1 MCFFTL
7 VGVSITNNRDDE
19 VVSDHLII
27 ISTHQKIKTNGFIK
41 FVRIHPTRD
50 EPQEAKITSRVG
62 SGNAAE
68 IKALEGSARIH
79 ALIESA
85 ARSEKIRQEME
96 QLKVERAERAR
107 EKRWLETTRNILPAG
122 EGKTE
127 RVRKYY
133 CSNEPTARYCYPLDG
148 SLAELPEKWFEHEK
162 GLYRIFEGKEEC
174 DRECRRVMDQRV
186 SHRSPSRSIGASFS
200 GRGIDRSWSFFGS
213 SYQEKIC

>member
-1 MCFFTL
+1 MASSSSSAYTQRAMNL
-7 VGVSITNNRDDE
+7 KKRKLPAES
-19 VVSDHLII
+19 
-27 ISTHQKIKTNGFIK
+27 
-41 FVRIHPTRD
+41 
-50 EPQEAKITSRVG
+50 EAET
-62 SGNAAE
+62 AAE

-133 CSNEPTARYCYPLDG
+133 CSNEPLLGTAIL
-148 SLAELPEKWFEHEK
+148 
-162 GLYRIFEGKEEC
+162 
-174 DRECRRVMDQRV
+174 
-186 SHRSPSRSIGASFS
+186 
-200 GRGIDRSWSFFGS
+200 
-213 SYQEKIC
+213 